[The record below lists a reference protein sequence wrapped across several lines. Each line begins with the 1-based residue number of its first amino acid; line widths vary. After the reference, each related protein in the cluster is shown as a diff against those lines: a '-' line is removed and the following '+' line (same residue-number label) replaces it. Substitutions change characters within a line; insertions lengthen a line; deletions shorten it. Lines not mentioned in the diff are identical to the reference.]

1 MIIGKI
7 TLSRE
12 SEEILLDHAAKKDVY
27 IEGTI
32 LKSIH
37 SLNQDF
43 NDYLLKAIEED
54 NQKRIRRLEVTKQVQ
69 EQNRELEKKAKEN
82 ELLME
87 EIKVA
92 LQKAEEAKVA
102 AINDLDI
109 MQKKT
114 QFELIGSI
122 VSYALYV
129 IVGTGIITTGM
140 YIMSILSAS
149 PETTLIGNTWSNL
162 FGILLTNSFS
172 IIGTIMGV
180 KYANSN
186 KGDKDE

>member
-12 SEEILLDHAAKKDVY
+12 SEEILIDHAAEKDVY

-43 NDYLLKAIEED
+43 NEYLSKAIEED
-54 NQKRIRRLEVTKQVQ
+54 NQKRIRRLDVTKQVQ

-87 EIKVA
+87 EIKAA
-92 LQKAEEAKVA
+92 LQKAEEAKAA

-140 YIMSILSAS
+140 YIMSILSES